1 MEDSQIK
8 SKIVYNCNS
17 DIKMN
22 DVKNITK
29 ISQLSQYV
37 KEYNFGDLV
46 VFDSD
51 RATAYK
57 IIGKGGKL
65 INNEDNTHA
74 GYLSIPY
81 EITQYLDNA
90 VEMYCHSGL
99 SVNDIE
105 IRYDDKYIKDNV
117 NTEKCKILEEW
128 NWKIGYCHDM
138 LWIEFP
144 NGKGHEFAIGEKAED
159 ILSWYKSSE
168 LEQVKI

>member
-1 MEDSQIK
+1 
-8 SKIVYNCNS
+8 
-17 DIKMN
+17 MN

-81 EITQYLDNA
+81 EITQYLDDATNK
-90 VEMYCHSGL
+90 YSNTYYL
-99 SVNDIE
+99 SDIAL
-105 IRYDDKYIKDNV
+105 RYKGNFRAAPDFLATPTK
-117 NTEKCKILEEW
+117 
-128 NWKIGYCHDM
+128 
-138 LWIEFP
+138 EF
-144 NGKGHEFAIGEKAED
+144 K
-159 ILSWYKSSE
+159 E
-168 LEQVKI
+168 LLKR